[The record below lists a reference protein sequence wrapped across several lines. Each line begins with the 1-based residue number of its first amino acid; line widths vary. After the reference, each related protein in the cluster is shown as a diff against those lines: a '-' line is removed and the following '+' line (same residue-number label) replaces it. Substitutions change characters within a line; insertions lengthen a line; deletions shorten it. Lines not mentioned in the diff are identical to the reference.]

1 MCKKYSSLEHLLC
14 LQVSSTK
21 KPSWEYVE
29 VEDNPVDMFEPQNL
43 IIEGKRTRKVKFTVK
58 DLNFSEI
65 ATCMQY
71 LHVLR

>member
-1 MCKKYSSLEHLLC
+1 MCKKYSSLKHLLY

-29 VEDNPVDMFEPQNL
+29 VEENPVDMFEPQNL

-58 DLNFSEI
+58 DLNI
-65 ATCMQY
+65 
-71 LHVLR
+71 